1 VSSHRLV
8 RKDHLVLIALISTLV
23 ITSSSISNYG
33 YFGFTKVVYGQ
44 SDPDQMNSNTTNS
57 VNMQDIPL
65 KKVHVGDID
74 VAYKMFGKGDPI
86 VLFNGASD
94 NMDAWDPSLQKGLSS
109 NHTVIVFDQRGIAN
123 TTAGSRPYTYQQL
136 ANDTAGLLDA
146 LKIPKADVIGYS
158 LGSYLAQQLTI
169 IYPNKVNSLVLIG
182 SSCGGKDHTPKPPEF
197 LKLQAEIVNKSLNN
211 VSISQEEMKSLV
223 SASLG
228 SGWIKLHPES
238 VDIPANITTLQQLKP
253 GLPPEI
259 LNNQNNVGK
268 HWEDNPN
275 WSGACDELAKLDK
288 PTLVITGTDDDKY
301 QPHVNSLKIA
311 EKIPGAWLVQIKDA
325 GHAVPD
331 QYPVEISKILNTFLS
346 TTSTPPS

>member
-1 VSSHRLV
+1 MVLAAIILSGIILVNNNGFSSLV
-8 RKDHLVLIALISTLV
+8 PAYSQGQNINSLSSP
-23 ITSSSISNYG
+23 SSSFQSKAAMIDNIPSQ
-33 YFGFTKVVYGQ
+33 KV
-44 SDPDQMNSNTTNS
+44 T
-57 VNMQDIPL
+57 
-65 KKVHVGDID
+65 VGDINI
-74 VAYKMFGKGDPI
+74 AYKQLGKSNAKPI
-86 VLFNGASD
+86 ILITGLGATLDMWS
-94 NMDAWDPSLQKGLSS
+94 PLLLEQLTSS
-109 NHTVIVFDQRGIAN
+109 NYSVTIFDNRGTRN
-123 TTAGSRPYTYQQL
+123 TTAGTKQFSISQF
-136 ANDTAGLLDA
+136 AKDTAGLLDA

-169 IYPNKVNSLVLIG
+169 MYPNKVNSLVLIG

-228 SGWIKLHPES
+228 SGWIRLHPES